1 MQAITPNTN
10 PKKSQHI
17 KFGINKL
24 GTLLSSQTTD
34 ILDPGSSTTAATFA
48 PELPSTAS
56 FRFRLVAATRNK
68 LTHTSAPHQTDPSL
82 ETSVRPSFG
91 GGHFPAIPGIS
102 SAPTARKRPAS
113 HRNLPEM

>member
-34 ILDPGSSTTAATFA
+34 TLNPGSSTVAATFA
-48 PELPSTAS
+48 PGLPSTAS

-68 LTHTSAPHQTDPSL
+68 LTHTSAPHQTGPSL
-82 ETSVRPSFG
+82 ETGAHVPRRG
-91 GGHFPAIPGIS
+91 AYFPAIARIS
-102 SAPTARKRPAS
+102 TTPTPRKRPAS
-113 HRNLPEM
+113 HRNLLEM